1 MLAPVRRALVLPLV
15 LAGCYSGLDPEQGP
29 DFPDMSS
36 GTGDSASASAG
47 PTSASASGPTGE
59 PTTDATVT
67 ASGPTSDPG
76 TSGPEPTATT
86 NSGGTDPG
94 TTDPGG
100 TTTTGPDETTGP
112 VDTGPDTTSTGETTT
127 GEPPPPDPA
136 AMVCQRWNDD
146 RANMSEGTWSG
157 DVNSCNKGD
166 TGAPGRENA
175 LRLVNLYRSLAGLP
189 AVGEEPTWNG
199 KAQACALMMH
209 ANGTL
214 NHSPP
219 MNWKCYAA
227 EGAEAAGK
235 SNISSTPGV
244 VGIDLYMVDP
254 GNPTTIG
261 HRRWILSNSLGPIG
275 LGSTS
280 GYSCLW
286 VIGGQGNAGKA
297 WTAWPPAGI
306 VPLEAIHV
314 PQIPWAN
321 VDETGWTIQSDG
333 IDLSKAT
340 IKVTEGGADRPMKV
354 TVLQGGFGSS
364 FAISMIPQGWT
375 TQAGKTYAV
384 QVDGVPQ
391 PFGYEVQ
398 VVQCE

>member
-1 MLAPVRRALVLPLV
+1 MIPRPLRAALVVPLA
-15 LAGCYSGLDPEQGP
+15 LAGCYSGLDPNQTAGP
-29 DFPDMSS
+29 SDMSS
-36 GTGDSASASAG
+36 GT
-47 PTSASASGPTGE
+47 ASGADGTGGE
-59 PTTDATVT
+59 VTGPAT
-67 ASGPTSDPG
+67 SSP
-76 TSGPEPTATT
+76 
-86 NSGGTDPG
+86 TDPG
-94 TTDPGG
+94 TTQTTGGADPTLTSGPG
-100 TTTTGPDETTGP
+100 TGDPATTDPATSTSTTGVDETTGPGP
-112 VDTGPDTTSTGETTT
+112 VDTGPDTTTTGGTTT
-127 GEPPPPDPA
+127 GDPPPDEA
-136 AMVCQRWNDD
+136 AMVCQRWNGD
-146 RANMSEGTWSG
+146 RADMNEGTWSG
-157 DVNSCNKGD
+157 DAGACTKGD

-175 LRLVNLYRSLAGLP
+175 RKLVNLYRALAGLP
-189 AVGEEPTWNG
+189 AVTEEPTWSG

-209 ANGTL
+209 ANGQL
-214 NHSPP
+214 SHSPP
-219 MNWKCYAA
+219 MNWQCYAA

-314 PQIPWAN
+314 PEIPWSN
-321 VDETGWTIQSDG
+321 VDETGWTIQSDS
-333 IDLSKAT
+333 IDVSKAQIT
-340 IKVTEGGADRPMKV
+340 ITEGGADRPIKL
-354 TVLQGGFGSS
+354 TPLLSGYGSQ
-364 FAISMIPQGWT
+364 FAVSMIPQGWT
-375 TQAGKTYAV
+375 TQAGKTYTV
-384 QVDGVPQ
+384 QVNGVPQ
-391 PFGYEVQ
+391 PFSYDVQ